1 MCSVVIL
8 ATRADAQ
15 SAALLAPS
23 VGPSSTLECQQLAL
37 GSLSCFHKATSMV
50 PLKSCPG
57 TVVVVHLDPLW
68 ERQFRLWPS
77 PAPMHTPCG
86 SPTVLLDV
94 LQMLSLQS
102 WCWKWK
108 FATRATT
115 GRGFSPA
122 SVSGQRI
129 GICSLSWLRWQLGC
143 EGPRRQ
149 ECPPVVA
156 EASSRVVHTVAGP
169 VLGERGDNGSPA
181 PPFTHRLTMVLCL
194 CGGSGFLL

>member
-37 GSLSCFHKATSMV
+37 GSLSCFHKSTSMV

-86 SPTVLLDV
+86 SPH
-94 LQMLSLQS
+94 
-102 WCWKWK
+102 C
-108 FATRATT
+108 
-115 GRGFSPA
+115 P
-122 SVSGQRI
+122 
-129 GICSLSWLRWQLGC
+129 LGC
-143 EGPRRQ
+143 LTDVESTKLVLEVEICNPCNHRERFQPRLC
-149 ECPPVVA
+149 EWA
-156 EASSRVVHTVAGP
+156 
-169 VLGERGDNGSPA
+169 
-181 PPFTHRLTMVLCL
+181 THRH
-194 CGGSGFLL
+194 LLPELAEVAAGV